1 MLLQPDACCGHQQG
15 RLFSWFCS
23 CGRFEFELAAASIK
37 ARLCIFADFS
47 NLPQKRKE
55 RHTPFM
61 TKAFKL
67 ILLKRL
73 LMLESILF
81 SESNSICIESDKD
94 NQSSFDLR
102 LLVGLSFQK
111 LVSVLQESV
120 DLVQLFLASVH
131 NQLQNIL
138 LVFKR
143 RKLVASFPAWAVALT
158 CSLSLATAL
167 GHLFHIVPLLCSLQ
181 DNSGNI
187 GNTVFVSKQN

>member
-1 MLLQPDACCGHQQG
+1 
-15 RLFSWFCS
+15 
-23 CGRFEFELAAASIK
+23 
-37 ARLCIFADFS
+37 
-47 NLPQKRKE
+47 
-55 RHTPFM
+55 M

-143 RKLVASFPAWAVALT
+143 RKLVA
-158 CSLSLATAL
+158 
-167 GHLFHIVPLLCSLQ
+167 
-181 DNSGNI
+181 
-187 GNTVFVSKQN
+187 